1 MEWNFTEYF
10 IWNGEFFL
18 EISQCVPK
26 LAKLA
31 VFTNLL
37 LTARLEFILG
47 KQSPF
52 FVTTQLAGSGS
63 EAQSFYKLGDSMTQ
77 IVTHLIVTQDFESWE
92 LRWGNNC
99 NQSFLS
105 RLNSLAQAQRPN
117 LFYKLG
123 DSMTQLRTHLTVTQ
137 DFESWELRWGN
148 NCNRSF
154 LSRLNQYLYELGD
167 SMTQILSPESTI
179 VTIVL
184 PGWFS
189 G

>member
-99 NQSFLS
+99 N
-105 RLNSLAQAQRPN
+105 
-117 LFYKLG
+117 
-123 DSMTQLRTHLTVTQ
+123 
-137 DFESWELRWGN
+137 
-148 NCNRSF
+148 RSF

>member
-1 MEWNFTEYF
+1 MK
-10 IWNGEFFL
+10 
-18 EISQCVPK
+18 ISQCVPK

-63 EAQSFYKLGDSMTQ
+63 EAQSFY
-77 IVTHLIVTQDFESWE
+77 
-92 LRWGNNC
+92 
-99 NQSFLS
+99 
-105 RLNSLAQAQRPN
+105 
-117 LFYKLG
+117 
-123 DSMTQLRTHLTVTQ
+123 
-137 DFESWELRWGN
+137 
-148 NCNRSF
+148 
-154 LSRLNQYLYELGD
+154 ELGD
-167 SMTQILSPESTI
+167 SMTQKMSPESTL
-179 VTIVL
+179 TIVL

>member
-1 MEWNFTEYF
+1 MINLRYEKSVLRQL
-10 IWNGEFFL
+10 IKK
-18 EISQCVPK
+18 ISQCVPK

-63 EAQSFYKLGDSMTQ
+63 EAQYFYK
-77 IVTHLIVTQDFESWE
+77 
-92 LRWGNNC
+92 
-99 NQSFLS
+99 
-105 RLNSLAQAQRPN
+105 
-117 LFYKLG
+117 
-123 DSMTQLRTHLTVTQ
+123 
-137 DFESWELRWGN
+137 
-148 NCNRSF
+148 
-154 LSRLNQYLYELGD
+154 LGD
-167 SMTQILSPESTI
+167 SMTQILSPESML
-179 VTIVL
+179 TIVL

>member
-10 IWNGEFFL
+10 VWNGEFFL

-63 EAQSFYKLGDSMTQ
+63 EAKSFYKLSESLTHV
-77 IVTHLIVTQDFESWE
+77 VTHLIVTQDFEFWK

-99 NQSFLS
+99 NQSFCHNSTCQLNFSIKWVTHQWLRLWLLS
-105 RLNSLAQAQRPN
+105 QSVLIELEFVFIQA
-117 LFYKLG
+117 
-123 DSMTQLRTHLTVTQ
+123 
-137 DFESWELRWGN
+137 
-148 NCNRSF
+148 
-154 LSRLNQYLYELGD
+154 LYN
-167 SMTQILSPESTI
+167 
-179 VTIVL
+179 
-184 PGWFS
+184 
-189 G
+189 